1 MSFKSGFVTIIG
13 RPNVGKSTLANA
25 ILGEK
30 IAIMSDKPQTTRN
43 RINAIHTDN
52 DCQIVFIDTPG
63 MHKPK
68 TKLGDFMVGSAI
80 DTLKEVDVVV
90 FMVDDSDR
98 IGPGDEFIL
107 EQLKGI
113 KTPVILAINKV
124 DLIAPERYIK
134 IVENYKPYTFIKEII
149 SLSALNNK
157 NTEILMGMIKKFLK
171 EGPMYYPGD
180 ILTDQPEKAVVSEII
195 REKLLHY
202 LDDEIPHGVAVEID
216 SFKERKNQ
224 DMIDIRATIICER
237 DSHKG
242 IIIGK
247 NGRKLK
253 GIGKSAREDIESLLG
268 VKVFLELWVKVR
280 PGWRDSDTFLKNFGY
295 KKD

>member
-43 RINAIHTDN
+43 RINAIYTDN

-63 MHKPK
+63 LHKPK
-68 TKLGDFMVGSAI
+68 TKLGDFMVTSAL
-80 DTLKEVDVVV
+80 DTLKEVDAVVY
-90 FMVDDSDR
+90 MVDDSDK
-98 IGPGDEFIL
+98 IGPGDLFIL
-107 EQLKGI
+107 EQLQNI
-113 KTPVILAINKV
+113 KTPVILVVNKV
-124 DLIAPERYIK
+124 DLIPPELYVK
-134 IVENYKPYTFIKEII
+134 IVNNYKPYNFIKEII
-149 SLSALNNK
+149 SISALNAK
-157 NTEILMGMIKKFLK
+157 NIELLMKHIKVFMPN
-171 EGPMYYPGD
+171 GPMYYPGD
-180 ILTDQPEKAVVSEII
+180 ILTDQPEKAVVAEMI

-202 LDDEIPHGVAVEID
+202 LDDEIPHGVAVEIE

-224 DMIDIRATIICER
+224 EMIDIRATIICER

-253 GIGKSAREDIESLLG
+253 GIGKSSREEIEKLLG
-268 VKVFLELWVKVR
+268 TKVFLELWVKVR

-295 KKD
+295 KRD

>member
-43 RINAIHTDN
+43 RINAIYTDN

-63 MHKPK
+63 LHKPK
-68 TKLGDFMVGSAI
+68 TKLGDFMVTSAL
-80 DTLKEVDVVV
+80 DTLKEVDAVVY
-90 FMVDDSDR
+90 MIDDSDK
-98 IGPGDEFIL
+98 IGPGDQFIL
-107 EQLKGI
+107 EQLQNI
-113 KTPVILAINKV
+113 KTPVILAVNKV
-124 DLIAPERYIK
+124 DLIPPELYVK
-134 IVENYKPYTFIKEII
+134 IVNNYKDYSFIKEVI
-149 SLSALNNK
+149 SISALNAK
-157 NTEILMGMIKKFLK
+157 NIELLMKHIKTFLPN
-171 EGPMYYPGD
+171 GPMYYPGD
-180 ILTDQPEKAVVSEII
+180 ILTDQPEKAVVAEMI

-202 LDDEIPHGVAVEID
+202 LDDEIPHGVAVEIE

-224 DMIDIRATIICER
+224 EMIDIRATIICER

-253 GIGKSAREDIESLLG
+253 GIGKSSREEIEKLLG
-268 VKVFLELWVKVR
+268 TKVFLELWVKVR

>member
-68 TKLGDFMVGSAI
+68 TKLGDFMVGSAL

-90 FMVDDSDR
+90 FMVDDSDK

-134 IVENYKPYTFIKEII
+134 IVENYKPYTFIKEVI

-157 NTEILMGMIKKFLK
+157 NVEILMGMIKKFLK

-253 GIGKSAREDIESLLG
+253 GIGKSAREDIENLLG

>member
-43 RINAIHTDN
+43 RINAIYTDN

-63 MHKPK
+63 LHKPK
-68 TKLGDFMVGSAI
+68 TKLGDFMVTSAL
-80 DTLKEVDVVV
+80 DTLKEVDAVVY
-90 FMVDDSDR
+90 MVDDSDK
-98 IGPGDEFIL
+98 IGPGDLFIL
-107 EQLKGI
+107 EQLQNI
-113 KTPVILAINKV
+113 KTPVILVVNKV
-124 DLIAPERYIK
+124 DLIPPELYVK
-134 IVENYKPYTFIKEII
+134 IVNNYKPYTFIKEII
-149 SLSALNNK
+149 SISALNAK
-157 NTEILMGMIKKFLK
+157 NIELLMKHIKVFMPN
-171 EGPMYYPGD
+171 GPMYYPGD
-180 ILTDQPEKAVVSEII
+180 ILTDQPEKAVVAEMI

-202 LDDEIPHGVAVEID
+202 LDDEIPHGVAVEIE

-253 GIGKSAREDIESLLG
+253 GIGKSSREEIEKLLG
-268 VKVFLELWVKVR
+268 TKVFLELWVKVR

-295 KKD
+295 KRD

>member
-43 RINAIHTDN
+43 RINAIYTDN

-63 MHKPK
+63 LHKPK
-68 TKLGDFMVGSAI
+68 TKLGDFMVTSAL
-80 DTLKEVDVVV
+80 DTLKEVDAVVY
-90 FMVDDSDR
+90 MIDDSDK
-98 IGPGDEFIL
+98 IGPGDQFIL
-107 EQLKGI
+107 EQLQNI
-113 KTPVILAINKV
+113 KTPVILAVNKV
-124 DLIAPERYIK
+124 DLIPPELYVK
-134 IVENYKPYTFIKEII
+134 IVNNYKDYSFIKEVI
-149 SLSALNNK
+149 SISALNAK
-157 NTEILMGMIKKFLK
+157 NIELLMKHIKIFLPN
-171 EGPMYYPGD
+171 GPMYYPGD
-180 ILTDQPEKAVVSEII
+180 ILTDQPEKAVVAEMI

-202 LDDEIPHGVAVEID
+202 LDDEIPHGVAVEIE

-224 DMIDIRATIICER
+224 EMIDIRATIICER

-253 GIGKSAREDIESLLG
+253 GIGKSSREEIEKLLG
-268 VKVFLELWVKVR
+268 TKVFLELWVKVR

>member
-43 RINAIHTDN
+43 RINAIYTDN

-63 MHKPK
+63 LHKPK
-68 TKLGDFMVGSAI
+68 TKLGDFMVTSAL
-80 DTLKEVDVVV
+80 DTLKEVDAVVY
-90 FMVDDSDR
+90 MVDDSDK
-98 IGPGDEFIL
+98 IGPGDLFIL
-107 EQLKGI
+107 EQLQNI
-113 KTPVILAINKV
+113 KTPVILVVNKV
-124 DLIAPERYIK
+124 DLIPPELYVK
-134 IVENYKPYTFIKEII
+134 IVNNYKPYTFIKEII
-149 SLSALNNK
+149 SISALNAK
-157 NTEILMGMIKKFLK
+157 NIELLMKHIKVFMPN
-171 EGPMYYPGD
+171 GPMYYPGD
-180 ILTDQPEKAVVSEII
+180 ILTDQPEKAVVAEMI

-202 LDDEIPHGVAVEID
+202 LDDEIPHGVAVEIE

-224 DMIDIRATIICER
+224 EMIDIRATIICER

-253 GIGKSAREDIESLLG
+253 GIGKSSREEIEKLLG
-268 VKVFLELWVKVR
+268 TKVFLELWVKVR

-295 KKD
+295 KRD